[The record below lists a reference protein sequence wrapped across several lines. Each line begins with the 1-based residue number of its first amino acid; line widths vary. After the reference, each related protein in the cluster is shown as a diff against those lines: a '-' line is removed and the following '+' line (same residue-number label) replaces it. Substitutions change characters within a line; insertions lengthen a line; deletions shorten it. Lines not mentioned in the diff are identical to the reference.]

1 MYGISP
7 SGNLIRNIGADENS
21 THGGTSLNKV
31 MTKRFCEVPLHS
43 VPTQLKCVDEIHVD
57 PEYEKKISKI
67 ILYPL
72 NIRIEFFVK
81 RNLGALIRK
90 AFHIDPDTRI
100 SDWIGAK
107 SSHA

>member
-1 MYGISP
+1 M
-7 SGNLIRNIGADENS
+7 
-21 THGGTSLNKV
+21 
-31 MTKRFCEVPLHS
+31 PLHS